1 MTRSVSHPGPTATG
15 VWRLRTSAR
24 VAAMESPTETYTPT
38 DGTVTLLTTSWCGFC
53 RRLKQQLDR
62 DRVDY
67 TAVDIEQTPEA
78 ATVVMA
84 VNDGNRTV
92 PTVVFPD
99 GSTATNP
106 TSAEVMARLGR

>member
-1 MTRSVSHPGPTATG
+1 MTP
-15 VWRLRTSAR
+15 RTDA
-24 VAAMESPTETYTPT
+24 YTPAE
-38 DGTVTLLTTSWCGFC
+38 GTVTLLTTSWCGFC
-53 RRLKQQLDR
+53 RRLKYQLDR

-67 TAVDIEQTPEA
+67 TEVDIDQSPEA
-78 ATVVMA
+78 AEVVAA

-106 TSAEVMARLGR
+106 SSYEVMARLGR

>member
-1 MTRSVSHPGPTATG
+1 M
-15 VWRLRTSAR
+15 
-24 VAAMESPTETYTPT
+24 VAAMTTAIAPYTPV

-53 RRLKQQLDR
+53 RRLKYQLDR

-67 TAVDIEQTPEA
+67 TEVDIDAAPEA
-78 ATVVMA
+78 AEVVIA

-106 TSAEVMARLGR
+106 TPHEVMARLGR